1 MLNDASFFTPDG
13 NYPRT
18 CGDGHYFSVPLYDPV
33 RKMGGNPRRNTGFTA
48 SKGGGEEPCTLVRMP
63 TSSVVNVVS
72 ACQQGDR
79 HAQRALYD
87 EFHRQV
93 YRLVTRMVGRDDAD
107 DLSQQI
113 FLQVFQK
120 IGQFHGRSQFSTW
133 LYRLATNECLQ
144 HLRSRAK
151 KAEVTLA
158 HQALDASSFKSP
170 LLDNSELL
178 QTALNCLEP
187 DLRNIFLLREIEKLN
202 YRELSET
209 LQISEGTVASRLNR
223 ARMQLRQHL
232 VDFGW
237 EP

>member
-1 MLNDASFFTPDG
+1 
-13 NYPRT
+13 
-18 CGDGHYFSVPLYDPV
+18 
-33 RKMGGNPRRNTGFTA
+33 
-48 SKGGGEEPCTLVRMP
+48 MP
-63 TSSVVNVVS
+63 TSSVANVVS

-79 HAQRALYD
+79 RAQRALYD

-93 YRLVTRMVGRDDAD
+93 YRLATRMVGQDDAD

-120 IGQFHGRSQFSTW
+120 IDQFEGRSLFSTW

-151 KAEVTLA
+151 KTVVTLA
-158 HQALDASSFKSP
+158 QQSLDASSLKSP

-178 QTALNCLEP
+178 QTALDRLEP
-187 DLRNIFLLREIEKLN
+187 DLRSIFLLREIEELT
-202 YRELSET
+202 YSELSEA

>member
-1 MLNDASFFTPDG
+1 
-13 NYPRT
+13 
-18 CGDGHYFSVPLYDPV
+18 
-33 RKMGGNPRRNTGFTA
+33 MGGNPRRNAGFTA
-48 SKGGGEEPCTLVRMP
+48 SKGGGGEPCPQARMP
-63 TSSVVNVVS
+63 TSSVANFVS

-79 HAQRALYD
+79 RAQRALYD

-93 YRLVTRMVGRDDAD
+93 YRLATRMVGQDDAD

-120 IGQFHGRSQFSTW
+120 IDQFNGHSQFSTW

-151 KAEVTLA
+151 KSVVTLA
-158 HQALDASSFKSP
+158 HQSLDPSSLNSP

-178 QTALNCLEP
+178 RTALDRLEP
-187 DLRNIFLLREIEKLN
+187 DLRSIFVLREIEELT
-202 YRELSET
+202 YSELSEA